1 VEALVTEIGGH
12 GCGWGRIA
20 KMFLCCLLLL
30 GYLEEASQVRQNKLL
45 VM

>member
-12 GCGWGRIA
+12 GCARGGRGSQRCSCGV
-20 KMFLCCLLLL
+20 CCC
-30 GYLEEASQVRQNKLL
+30 EASQVRQNKLL